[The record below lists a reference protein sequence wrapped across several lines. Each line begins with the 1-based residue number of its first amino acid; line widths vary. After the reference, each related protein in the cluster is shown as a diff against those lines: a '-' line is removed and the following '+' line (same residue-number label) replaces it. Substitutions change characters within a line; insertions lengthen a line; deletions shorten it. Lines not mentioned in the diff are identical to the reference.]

1 MWQLLLPTALLLLV
15 SAGRRAEDLPK
26 AVVSLEPQWNRVLEK
41 DSVTLKCQG
50 TSLPEDNSTQWFHDG
65 KLVSSQDSS
74 YFIASVTV
82 NDSGNY
88 MCQTRL
94 STCSDPVQLEVH
106 TGWLVLQASHW
117 MYKDQ
122 ASQLV
127 YNEGDRIHL
136 RCHSWK
142 NTPLHKVTYLQ
153 NGKGKKYFHQ
163 NSDFY
168 IPKAT
173 PKDNGSYFCRGLVGS
188 KNVSSESVNII
199 ILGSSASP
207 VFLPGY
213 QVSFCVVMVLL
224 FAVDTGL
231 YFSVKRNIRSSTR
244 DWKDHKFKWNKDP
257 QDK

>member
-199 ILGSSASP
+199 ILGVIRITSLSTWVPSLFLRGDGTP
-207 VFLPGY
+207 FCSGHRTVFLCEEKH
-213 QVSFCVVMVLL
+213 SKLNK
-224 FAVDTGL
+224 GL
-231 YFSVKRNIRSSTR
+231 EG
-244 DWKDHKFKWNKDP
+244 P
-257 QDK
+257 